1 MTIYK
6 KFNEFKKQGKLDPR
20 YYHYFDELPTKLMG
34 VDTNTKIIKNQKLGF
49 LTGIIHM
56 QPADVSGYTLCT
68 HYEQAGCKKPCLVSV
83 GRGVMG
89 PVIASRLRKSWFWME
104 YRKEF
109 ESLLRKEIDSLVR
122 IAKRDGL
129 IPLVRLN
136 GTSDIVYE
144 RKLPGIF
151 SDYPNVQFYDYTKSG
166 SRLGKT
172 PSNYDLTFS
181 YSANLSYQGEVI
193 KAINNGSRIA
203 VVFKNQ
209 DQVNHAINDKQG
221 LYIHDKWFP
230 LVSGDDSDVRHLDD
244 NGVAVALYFKGSKKL
259 LKLGLES
266 KFVIDITKMHE
277 YPGLRFFS
285 TFKIAS

>member
-1 MTIYK
+1 MSIYK
-6 KFNEFKKQGKLDPR
+6 KFNEFKEQGKLDPR
-20 YYHYFDELPTKLMG
+20 YYHYFDELPKKLMG

-56 QPADVSGYTLCT
+56 APADVSGYKLCT
-68 HYEQAGCKKPCLVSV
+68 HYKQAGCKDACLVSS
-83 GRGVMG
+83 GRGCMG
-89 PVIASRLRKSWFWME
+89 PVEMSRLRKSWFWME

-109 ESLLRKEIDSLVR
+109 ESLLRKELKSLVR
-122 IAKRDGL
+122 IADRDGL

-144 RKLPGIF
+144 RKLPEIF
-151 SDYPNVQFYDYTKSG
+151 SDYSNVIFYDYTKSG

-193 KAINNGSRIA
+193 KAINNGSRMA
-203 VVFKNQ
+203 LVFKNQ
-209 DQVNHAINDKQG
+209 TQVDYVLNVKKG
-221 LYIHDKWFP
+221 LYIHDKWYP

-244 NGVAVALYFKGSKKL
+244 DGVAVALYFKGSKKL
-259 LKLGLES
+259 LKEGLES
-266 KFVIDITKMHE
+266 KFVIDIGKMNE
-277 YPGLRFFS
+277 YPGLKFFN
-285 TFKIAS
+285 TFKLAV

>member
-1 MTIYK
+1 MSIYK
-6 KFNEFKKQGKLDPR
+6 KFNEFKKQEKIDPR
-20 YYHYFDELPTKLMG
+20 YYHYFDEFPQKLMG

-89 PVIASRLRKSWFWME
+89 PVKMSRLRKSWFYKE

-109 ESLLRKEIDSLVR
+109 ESLLRKELDSLVR

-129 IPLVRLN
+129 TPLVRLN

-144 RKLPGIF
+144 RKLPGILA
-151 SDYPNVQFYDYTKSG
+151 DYPNVQFYDYTKSG

-193 KAINNGSRIA
+193 KAINNGSRMA
-203 VVFKNQ
+203 VVFKDK
-209 DQVNHAINDKQG
+209 DQVNHAINVKKG

-230 LVSGDDSDVRHLDD
+230 LVSGDDSDVRHLDKQ
-244 NGVAVALYFKGSKKL
+244 GVAVALYFKGSKKL
-259 LKLGLES
+259 LKLGLDS
-266 KFVIDITKMHE
+266 KFVIDLTKMHE